1 MKRSLLLFLFL
12 ISHCLYANETESALG
27 KKQVLVAG
35 GAGFLGSHL
44 CKRLLQTGCEVYCL
58 DDLSTGFMRNIEP
71 LMENPHFH
79 FILRDVCLPVCLDV
93 PFDEIF
99 NLACP
104 ASPPH
109 YQNDP
114 VKTFKT
120 NVLGAM
126 NLLELAR
133 RTHAKI
139 FQASTSEVYG
149 DPFEHPQKENYWG
162 NVNPIGIRSCYD
174 EGKRGAETL
183 FFDYHRQYKTRIKVA
198 RIFNTYGPQMEPED
212 GRVVSNFIM
221 QALVGNPITIYG
233 DGTQTRSFCYIDDL
247 IEAILRF
254 AATPDTV
261 TGPINIGN
269 PAEYTV
275 REIAEKVVEFTGTKA
290 EIVYRKL
297 PSDDPKRRKPDI
309 TLAKEILGW
318 QPTIGLDQGLHLTI
332 EFFKTLVPSS
342 EHPIATNSP

>member
-1 MKRSLLLFLFL
+1 M
-12 ISHCLYANETESALG
+12 IYP
-27 KKQVLVAG
+27 
-35 GAGFLGSHL
+35 
-44 CKRLLQTGCEVYCL
+44 
-58 DDLSTGFMRNIEP
+58 TGFIRNIEP
-71 LMENPHFH
+71 LIENPHFH
-79 FILRDVCLPVCLDV
+79 FIMHDVCFPIGLDV
-93 PFDEIF
+93 PFDEIY
-99 NLACP
+99 NLASP

-109 YQNDP
+109 YQKDP

-183 FFDYHRQYKTRIKVA
+183 CFDYHRKYKTRIKVA

-221 QALVGNPITIYG
+221 QALEGKPITIYG
-233 DGTQTRSFCYIDDL
+233 DGTQTRSFCYVDDMV
-247 IEAILRF
+247 EAILRF
-254 AATPDTV
+254 MATPDTV
-261 TGPINIGN
+261 TGPMNIGN
-269 PAEYTV
+269 PGEYTV
-275 REIAEKVVEFTGTKA
+275 QEIADKVIAFTGTKS

-297 PSDDPKRRKPDI
+297 PSDDPKRRRPDI
-309 TLAKEILGW
+309 SLAKEILGW
-318 QPTIGLDQGLHLTI
+318 KPAIGLDQGLRLTI
-332 EFFKTLVPSS
+332 EFFKTLVVSDN
-342 EHPIATNSP
+342 PIASSNSP